1 MNYLDLLN
9 DDLMEKV
16 IGYVTESVE
25 NDLTKTT
32 TNVNKLKNK
41 LKHLK
46 IDRSY
51 LDDENRQYL
60 SIDYDNVIYAMD
72 EYLFDNFNL
81 ESDIIFVSPLSEYFG
96 DVNGSS
102 YIGKKMKNPTYLDVV
117 IEANKAIK
125 MTGDYDHNFLEGI
138 NEIKPDKLFD
148 YIGIKPKK
156 NIRYFEHMLGS

>member
-60 SIDYDNVIYAMD
+60 SIDLDNKQMNHLTNLNDDI
-72 EYLFDNFNL
+72 LNNILNFITDKYEN
-81 ESDIIFVSPLSEYFG
+81 DIKIVE
-96 DVNGSS
+96 
-102 YIGKKMKNPTYLDVV
+102 KK
-117 IEANKAIK
+117 IK
-125 MTGDYDHNFLEGI
+125 T
-138 NEIKPDKLFD
+138 
-148 YIGIKPKK
+148 
-156 NIRYFEHMLGS
+156 